1 MTTREASMEAMWEAF
16 TGYQH
21 TAALKTAV
29 ELDLFTAIGEGATRL
44 PALAKRT
51 GASERGLRA
60 LLNHLAVGGFLTRE
74 GDAYA
79 LTATTAAFCDR
90 RSPAFLASAATF
102 ITSPAIVEGFTRLT
116 EAVRRGGTAVP
127 EDVTTASH
135 PAWVEFA
142 RSMAPL
148 ARATAG
154 AVVGQ
159 LEVARSGA
167 VKVLDIAAG
176 HGMFGIAF
184 AREDP
189 QATVTGLD
197 WAIVL
202 EVAKENAAAAGV
214 ADRYRTIA
222 GSAFEVDW
230 GTGYDLVLLPNFL
243 HHFDVPSCV
252 RVLEKTAAAL
262 AHGGHVVIVEF
273 VPDDDRS
280 GPPEAVR
287 FALTMLAGT
296 PGGDAYTFAEYR
308 DMLAKARLV
317 DPVMRDLAPLPQRMI
332 VARRA

>member
-1 MTTREASMEAMWEAF
+1 
-16 TGYQH
+16 
-21 TAALKTAV
+21 
-29 ELDLFTAIGEGATRL
+29 
-44 PALAKRT
+44 
-51 GASERGLRA
+51 
-60 LLNHLAVGGFLTRE
+60 
-74 GDAYA
+74 
-79 LTATTAAFCDR
+79 
-90 RSPAFLASAATF
+90 
-102 ITSPAIVEGFTRLT
+102 
-116 EAVRRGGTAVP
+116 
-127 EDVTTASH
+127 
-135 PAWVEFA
+135 
-142 RSMAPL
+142 
-148 ARATAG
+148 
-154 AVVGQ
+154 VGQ